1 MCAFVIVYDNFS
13 TRTYAYLNEKHEK
26 VKNGNENKKKKK
38 KKTFYLIINPA
49 CKQIQ
54 S

>member
-26 VKNGNENKKKKK
+26 VKNGNENENKKKKK
-38 KKTFYLIINPA
+38 KKRFI
-49 CKQIQ
+49 
-54 S
+54 